1 MCPMLPS
8 PLRCLLSA
16 LILPLAMIALAG
28 AAAAQCEPQWQA
40 GDPIVTPL
48 GEVTATLVW
57 DPDGAGPATSVL
69 VAGGNFTVG
78 TMVSVPIATY
88 DGTQW
93 APLGTPPAGTVT
105 ALALWNGQLV
115 AAIGGIPGAYA
126 VVAWNGTAW
135 QSLGS
140 ISSLAGSGLPVRAMA
155 VFQGSLVVAGLFH
168 SIGGVPVNNIARWDG
183 AAWSPLGAGVSGD
196 ARALAVFSGVLYVG
210 GDLTAAGGLSVGNL
224 ATWNGSAWAATQRL
238 NGPVNKLATRIGQG
252 IADSHLFAGGEFWII
267 GTGPG
272 AITAHSVARYNGSTN
287 AWTAMGTTLNGSP
300 CRGLFVRS
308 FGISSYEVVAGVNNQ
323 FPIRRWDGTTWQP
336 LGSLGSGT
344 APTTFTYF
352 GGQYVAGLPNPRAI
366 LKLVSGTW
374 QPLPIPGFVG
384 PVFTMLDHG
393 SDVVIG
399 GMITIAGV
407 SMNGI
412 ARGTSNAWSPLGS
425 GVTGANGAVY
435 TLAKMPNG
443 DIVAGGVFSTTGGG
457 AGNNIARW
465 NGTTWSPLGSGLD
478 GPVRALLAMP
488 NGDLIVGGSFL
499 TAGGNSAPYVA
510 RWNGSAWSSMAGGMN
525 GEVHALLRLPNG
537 LVVAGGDFTLAGSI
551 LGYANRVASWN
562 GSTWAPLGTG
572 LGGGVDGGVRA
583 LASMPNGDLMV
594 GGTFQSAAGLW
605 TPNLASWNGS
615 YWAAMPAGSQMQT
628 VTSLAA
634 LPNGDLVVGGSPCL
648 RVTGTSFSTLPIGG
662 GSVHAVAMTRS
673 GDLIVGGDFT
683 TVDGLPSANFARLVP
698 PCAATVVPYGAG
710 CTGSAG
716 PVVFTATDLPWLGGT
731 YRATATGIAAGA
743 VAFDVLG
750 LQATSTPLSLIH
762 PAGGAGCNNLVMAIA
777 VRFLV
782 PSNGTVTMQLVVPAD
797 PAFLGMPLFDQVQ
810 QVEVGAS
817 QAITA
822 ITSSNGLRLTIGTL

>member
-1 MCPMLPS
+1 MLPS
-8 PLRCLLSA
+8 TVRSLLSA
-16 LILPLAMIALAG
+16 LVVPLAMIALAST
-28 AAAAQCEPQWQA
+28 AAAQCEPQWQA
-40 GDPIVTPL
+40 GDPVVTPL
-48 GEVTATLVW
+48 GEVAATLVW

-78 TMVSVPIATY
+78 SMVSVPIATY

-93 APLGTPPAGTVT
+93 SPLGTPPAGTVS
-105 ALALWNGQLV
+105 ALTLWNGQLV
-115 AAIGGIPGAYA
+115 AAIGGIPGAMA
-126 VVAWNGTAW
+126 VITWNGSAW

-140 ISSLAGSGLPVRAMA
+140 ISSAVNFALPIRAMA

-168 SIGGVPVNNIARWDG
+168 SIGGVAANNIARWDG

-224 ATWNGSAWAATQRL
+224 ATWNGSVWAATQRL
-238 NGPVNKLATRIGQG
+238 NRPVNKLATRIGQG

-272 AITAHSVARYNGSTN
+272 AITAHSVARYNASTN

-308 FGISSYEVVAGVNNQ
+308 FGISSYEVVAGVINQ
-323 FPIRRWDGTTWQP
+323 TPIRRWDGTTWQP
-336 LGSLGSGT
+336 LGSLGSGQP
-344 APTTFTYF
+344 PTTFTYF
-352 GGQYVAGLPNPRAI
+352 AGQYVAGLPNPRAI

-374 QPLPIPGFVG
+374 QTLTTPGFVG
-384 PVFTMLDHG
+384 QVFATLDHG
-393 SDVVIG
+393 NDVVIG
-399 GMITIAGV
+399 GLITIAGV
-407 SMNGI
+407 PMNGI
-412 ARGTSNAWSPLGS
+412 ARGTSNAWSPLGT
-425 GVTGANGAVY
+425 GVTGTNGLVCA
-435 TLAKMPNG
+435 LAKMPNG
-443 DIVAGGVFSTTGGG
+443 DLVAGGVFTVGGGG
-457 AGNNIARW
+457 AGNYIARW

-478 GPVRALLAMP
+478 GTVRALLAMP
-488 NGDLIVGGSFL
+488 NGDLIAGGSFL

-510 RWNGSAWSSMAGGMN
+510 RWNGSAWSSMAAGMN
-525 GEVHALLRLPNG
+525 GEVHALVRMPNG
-537 LVVAGGDFTLAGSI
+537 DVVAGGEFTLAGSI
-551 LGYANRVASWN
+551 LGYANRVARWN
-562 GSTWAPLGTG
+562 GSTWSP
-572 LGGGVDGGVRA
+572 LGGGVDAGVRA
-583 LASMPNGDLMV
+583 LALLPNGELMV
-594 GGTFQSAAGLW
+594 GGPFQFAAGLW
-605 TPNLASWNGS
+605 TPSLARWNGS
-615 YWAAMPAGSQMQT
+615 VWAAVPAGSQTQQ
-628 VTSLAA
+628 VSSLAA
-634 LPNGDLVVGGSPCL
+634 LPNGDLVVGGDTLL
-648 RVTGTSFSTLPIGG
+648 RITGNSVTTLPIGG
-662 GSVHAVAMTRS
+662 GGVDAVTTTRS
-673 GDLIVGGDFT
+673 GDLLVGGDFAT
-683 TVDGLPSANFARLVP
+683 AGSMASANFARLVP
-698 PCAATVVPYGAG
+698 PCAATVVPDGAG

-750 LQATSTPLSLIH
+750 LQATSQPLSLIH

-782 PSNGTVTMQLVVPAD
+782 PSNGTATMQLVVPAD

-810 QVEVGAS
+810 QVEIGAS